1 MKPDYQE
8 SLAWL
13 EWWRPD
19 GPWTLVE
26 IEELKKPTGRTFS
39 KGEEDEILK
48 WLEFHGRKSNIYFCV
63 NGLLHPLDKKPARSD
78 VKSLDWLHVD
88 VDPRAGEDLE
98 EEQAR
103 ILKMLQEFS
112 PRPTA
117 ILFSGGGYQAFWRL
131 EESLPIDG
139 EESLYK
145 DAARYNLQL
154 EQLFQADSCHNVDR
168 IMRLPG
174 TINRPDAKKRKKGR
188 VMVRA
193 HVVEREEVVYS
204 ISDFTKAPQVQGSEG
219 SLAGTVKIEAGNV
232 RRLQDVDELP
242 ESVPEACKVT
252 IVQGTY
258 PDDLNRWGGDRSHAV
273 FWVICELL
281 RHQVDDETIFSII
294 TDPDFSISAHVLAQ
308 GSRWQSY
315 AIRQIERARER
326 AIDPELLE
334 MNDKFSVI
342 VNVAGKCRVLT
353 ETEETVG
360 RLVRS
365 RIHYMSFE
373 DVRNAYCNRL
383 VQVGTKKDKTTGKE
397 TPDYM
402 QLGRWW
408 LLHPRRRQYD
418 TVVFEPDR
426 EVPGTYNLWKGFA
439 FEAVPDVAAC
449 QPYLDHVLDVICSGE
464 QEHYEYLVKW
474 MATAVQYPAQPG
486 HVAVVLRGGQ
496 GTGKGSFVNHFGA
509 LWGRHYLAVQNSE
522 HLFGRFNAHLVDCCL
537 LFADEAFWAGSKK
550 HEGQLKA
557 LVTEEM
563 MIAERK
569 NFDAQ
574 ASANYMKLVMA
585 SNADWVIPADVDDR
599 RFFMLDVSDEHK
611 QDRAYFRALSKAMES
626 GGYEALLHF
635 LLSVDLEGF
644 DVRHV
649 PQTRALRE
657 QKIHSFSVEQEW
669 WFHKLED
676 GALLPHLEE
685 WPEQVVTSEL
695 ADNFTEYCKTW
706 NVPARSNQTRLGQF
720 LKRVLPRGVLKI
732 QVYGTRTV
740 RRSDGSEVN
749 MQRPYVY
756 DLAEQGLGACREFW
770 DKNFGGPYDWTDV
783 VDSPEEEEDNRLPE
797 TF

>member
-1 MKPDYQE
+1 MKPDYKE

-13 EWWRPD
+13 EWWRPG
-19 GPWTLVE
+19 GPWTTVAIAE
-26 IEELKKPTGRTFS
+26 GRGITAETFEASRS
-39 KGEEDEILK
+39 KDLLK
-48 WLEFHGRKSNIYFCV
+48 WLEFHGGSSNIYFCV
-63 NGLLHPLDKKPARSD
+63 NGLLRAVSKKPLRED
-78 VKSLDWLHVD
+78 VASLDWLHVD

-98 EEQAR
+98 EEQKR

-112 PRPTA
+112 PRPSA
-117 ILFSGGGYQAFWRL
+117 IVYSGGGYQAFWRL
-131 EESLPIDG
+131 EEPLPIAGKLAIAED
-139 EESLYK
+139 LK
-145 DAARYNLQL
+145 RYNLQL
-154 EQLFQADSCHNVDR
+154 ESLFSADACHNVDR

-174 TINRPDAKKRKKGR
+174 TMNRPDAKKRKKGR
-188 VMVRA
+188 STVKA
-193 HVVEREEVVYS
+193 TVVEREDVAFS

-242 ESVPEACKVT
+242 ESVPPACKET
-252 IVQGTY
+252 IVQGRH
-258 PDDLNRWGGDRSHAV
+258 PVDPNKWDGDRSDMV
-273 FWVICELL
+273 WWVICELI
-281 RHQVDDETIFSII
+281 RQDVDDETIYSII
-294 TDPDFSISAHVLAQ
+294 TDQDFAISEHVFAQ
-308 GSRWQSY
+308 GSRWHEY
-315 AIRQIERARER
+315 AIRQIERAHEF
-326 AIDPELLE
+326 AIKDELME
-334 MNDKFSVI
+334 MNDRFSVI
-342 VNVAGKCRVLT
+342 TNVSGKCRVLT

-373 DVRNAYCNRL
+373 DIRNAFCNRL
-383 VQVGTKKDKTTGKE
+383 VEVGTTKDKSTGKE
-397 TPDYM
+397 VPNYM
-402 QLGRWW
+402 QLGKWW

-418 TVVFEPDR
+418 TVVFEPNR
-426 EVPGTYNLWKGFA
+426 EVPGAYNLWRGFA

-449 QPYLDHVLDVICSGE
+449 QPYLDHVRDVICSGE
-464 QEHYEYLVKW
+464 QDHYEYLLKW

-522 HLFGRFNAHLVDCCL
+522 HLFGRFNAHLIDCCL
-537 LFADEAFWAGSKK
+537 LFADEAFWAGNKK

-599 RFFMLDVSDEHK
+599 RFFVLDVSDEHK
-611 QDRAYFRALSKAMES
+611 QDRAYFRDLSRAMES

-649 PQTRALRE
+649 PQTKALRE

-669 WFHKLED
+669 WFHKLEE
-676 GALLPHLEE
+676 GVLLPHLEG

-720 LKRVLPRGVLKI
+720 LKRVLPRGVLKTQI
-732 QVYGTRTV
+732 YGTRTV
-740 RRSDGSEVN
+740 RRSDGSEAN

-756 DLAEQGLGACREFW
+756 DLSEQGLDACREFW
-770 DKNFGGPYDWTDV
+770 DKKFGGPYDWPGV
-783 VDSPEEEEDNRLPE
+783 VDSPEEDNQQSE